1 MNYIVT
7 TIIMQLHLVVMYRL
21 LFLGVALLTQTN
33 GTTSHTHRSYIK
45 SIYWKTVNNIKHRTR
60 QESFLPHTQHTSPY
74 WKIYSSQPFISDL
87 QWRYNGEVKPFLRA
101 GCLIFLNFAII
112 MTSLIHHSRKR

>member
-33 GTTSHTHRSYIK
+33 GTTSHTHRFDLSEK
-45 SIYWKTVNNIKHRTR
+45 SIYFFWGGGYLFTSDSFDRQVDHR
-60 QESFLPHTQHTSPY
+60 
-74 WKIYSSQPFISDL
+74 IYTD
-87 QWRYNGEVKPFLRA
+87 
-101 GCLIFLNFAII
+101 
-112 MTSLIHHSRKR
+112 